1 MRIISKAPLPFRSLL
16 NVQALGL
23 GIFKKMVLEFQVLSF
38 EVEVFYYLMNI
49 DENFL
54 FVNIFYVVY
63 VFKLIERV

>member
-1 MRIISKAPLPFRSLL
+1 MKVWA
-16 NVQALGL
+16 
-23 GIFKKMVLEFQVLSF
+23 FQVLSF